1 MGHVQRNMINKMLF
15 LSTFDLFFFLSISA
29 KQKLDEDL
37 EEIANQ
43 VNPSKDLE
51 DTTGSEVK
59 SKETN
64 DDDSVRPSEKLM
76 KKMPVV
82 SYLHFIL
89 PLIERSVVVH

>member
-1 MGHVQRNMINKMLF
+1 MKCYFPQSYYQF
-15 LSTFDLFFFLSISA
+15 LTFFFYLNLTFFFLPISA

-64 DDDSVRPSEKLM
+64 GDDSVRPSEKLM
-76 KKMPVV
+76 KQMPVV
-82 SYLHFIL
+82 SYLYTLFFF
-89 PLIERSVVVH
+89 